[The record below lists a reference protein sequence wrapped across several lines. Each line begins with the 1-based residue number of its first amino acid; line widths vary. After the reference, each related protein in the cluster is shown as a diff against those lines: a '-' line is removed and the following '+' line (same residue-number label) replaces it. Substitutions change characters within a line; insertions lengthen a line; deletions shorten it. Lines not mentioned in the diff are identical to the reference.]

1 MNDVEAKD
9 AYAGKERKP
18 NSSGPKPDQKPLA
31 RASPGKPVSEK
42 WKKSGTS
49 VHTEEKA
56 APVQVSRKK
65 AAESD
70 KPKYHVIWQTV
81 QDAAHRRV
89 QEDEEENTGLQALH
103 ESEQVTETLWQ
114 HGGHAVESWKHH
126 GNKSTVRKEGSN
138 PLSHSQQKWSMKR
151 QYISRNHGASF
162 AAGGSSRQTV
172 RQGAAIARNTAQN
185 LIRRVR
191 TKKPTVLLLAL
202 GGLLLIIMYSI
213 SACTPMLEAAM
224 TAMTMGTYPAQ
235 EADVRAA
242 EAIYAQKERLLQ
254 EEIKFPDRFY
264 PDCDEYI
271 VNAQEIWH
279 DPYALISLISAY
291 LHGEGWTADSAM
303 PVIDMLFAWQY
314 EKEVTI
320 TTEQRYH
327 TETVNGRET
336 KVWHDVNICTISL
349 KNKNLSHAPVY
360 IMDEERVG
368 MYALYMSTLGNM
380 PDVFAGW
387 PHASALKEPME
398 YEVPQ
403 AAKDADP
410 KFAAL
415 IAEAEKYIG
424 WPYVWGGYN
433 PTTSLDCAGFI
444 SWVYTQS
451 GVANIGRWAA
461 SGINAICRHISPT
474 QARPGDIVFFAGTI
488 EGETGVTHCGIY
500 VGDSKMIHFGN
511 PCSFAD
517 LNDAYWQQHLAGYGR
532 VY

>member
-1 MNDVEAKD
+1 M
-9 AYAGKERKP
+9 
-18 NSSGPKPDQKPLA
+18 
-31 RASPGKPVSEK
+31 
-42 WKKSGTS
+42 
-49 VHTEEKA
+49 
-56 APVQVSRKK
+56 
-65 AAESD
+65 
-70 KPKYHVIWQTV
+70 
-81 QDAAHRRV
+81 
-89 QEDEEENTGLQALH
+89 
-103 ESEQVTETLWQ
+103 
-114 HGGHAVESWKHH
+114 
-126 GNKSTVRKEGSN
+126 RKEGSS

-151 QYISRNHGASF
+151 QYISRNHSASF

-172 RQGAAIARNTAQN
+172 RQAAAKARNTAQN

-191 TKKPTVLLLAL
+191 TKKPTVLLAL

-224 TAMTMGTYPAQ
+224 TAMTMGTYPAE

-271 VNAQEIWH
+271 VDAQEIWH

-291 LHGEGWTADSAM
+291 LNGEEWTADSAM
-303 PVIDMLFAWQY
+303 PVIEMLFAWQY

-320 TTEQRYH
+320 TTEQRFH

-336 KVWHDVNICTISL
+336 KVWHDVNICTITL
-349 KNKNLSHAPVY
+349 KNKNLSHAPIY

-380 PDVFAGW
+380 PDIFAGW

-398 YEVPQ
+398 YDVPQ
-403 AAKDADP
+403 ELKDVDP

-433 PTTSLDCAGFI
+433 PTTSFDCAGFI

-451 GVANIGRWAA
+451 GVANIGRWGA
-461 SGINAICRHISPT
+461 SGIYSSCRHISPT

-488 EGETGVTHCGIY
+488 EGETGITHCGIY
-500 VGDSKMIHFGN
+500 VGDNKMIHFGN